1 MVRKQNIELH
11 NEEVREIM
19 QEIPGSLIRWGLTII
34 FLVFA
39 SIIAGSY
46 FFKFKEIVSAPLV
59 ITTSS
64 PPAPIIAKTSGRI
77 TRWFVAD
84 GQKVK
89 VGNVIALIDNPA
101 SLEDFYK
108 VEELVFLLDTLN
120 YREHFKRIN
129 LPAKPVLGEL
139 QDTYNRF
146 YRKWQDY
153 TDYLQNNFL
162 PRKTELL
169 RQQMEKQEEH
179 YRLSLEQKRMLEM
192 ELEISRN
199 GLERYKSI
207 LDKGGVSESQIDD
220 ARARVIQA
228 ERGYTNF
235 LASLQSTEINLLA
248 QKRTLLDLDEQRHKE
263 AGQLELDLAENLRNL
278 KNRMREWRSSY
289 LLESPVDGR
298 VTFTRYWSE
307 NHVVSAGERLATVV
321 PPDNSLIIC
330 RAIVPSSGIGK
341 VEPGQQV
348 NVKLAGFP
356 SMQHGTL
363 SGKVSSISL
372 VPEQEGY
379 IVEIGLE
386 KGMLSSY
393 SEQLKLVQEMEGTA
407 DIVTNEMRLI
417 YRLIKPL
424 RSLSKT

>member
-1 MVRKQNIELH
+1 MPKKQTIELH

-19 QEIPGSLIRWGLTII
+19 QEIPGSLIRWGLMII

-64 PPAPIIAKTSGRI
+64 PPAPIITKTSGRI
-77 TRWFVAD
+77 ARWFVAD
-84 GQKVK
+84 GQQVK
-89 VGNVIALIDNPA
+89 SGSLIALINNPIR
-101 SLEDFYK
+101 LEDFYK
-108 VEELVFLLDTLN
+108 VEEIARLLDTLN
-120 YREHFKRIN
+120 YREHFKSIE
-129 LPAKPVLGEL
+129 LPAKPILGEL
-139 QDTYNRF
+139 QDAYNRF
-146 YRKWQDY
+146 YRNWQDY
-153 TDYLQNNFL
+153 TDYMLNNFL
-162 PRKTELL
+162 TRKTELL

-179 YRLSLEQKRMLEM
+179 YRLALEQKRMLEK
-192 ELEISRN
+192 ELDISRS
-199 GLERYKSI
+199 GLGRYQSL
-207 LDKGGVSESQIDD
+207 LDKGGVSESQIEE

-228 ERGYTNF
+228 ERGYTSF
-235 LASLQSTEINLLA
+235 LASLKTTEISLLA
-248 QKRTLLDLDEQRHKE
+248 QKRTLLDMEEQRHKE
-263 AGQLELDLAENLRNL
+263 VGQFELDLAENLRNL

-307 NHVVSAGERLATVV
+307 NHVVSAGERLATIV
-321 PPDNSLIIC
+321 PVDSSLIIC
-330 RAIVPSSGIGK
+330 RAVVPSSGIGK
-341 VEPGQQV
+341 VELGQQV

-363 SGKVSSISL
+363 SGIISSVSL

-407 DIVTNEMRLI
+407 DIVTKEMRMI
-417 YRLIKPL
+417 YRFINPL
-424 RSLSKT
+424 KMMLN

>member
-1 MVRKQNIELH
+1 MPKKQTIELH

-19 QEIPGSLIRWGLTII
+19 QEIPGSLIRWGLMII

-77 TRWFVAD
+77 ARWFVTD
-84 GQKVK
+84 GQPVK
-89 VGNVIALIDNPA
+89 SGSLIALISNPA
-101 SLEDFYK
+101 SLEDFYQ

-120 YREHFKRIN
+120 YRGHFKSIN
-129 LPAKPVLGEL
+129 LPSKPVLGEL

-146 YRKWQDY
+146 YRNWKDY
-153 TDYLQNNFL
+153 TNYMQNNFL
-162 PRKTELL
+162 PLKTELI

-179 YRLSLEQKRMLEM
+179 YRLALEQKRMLEL
-192 ELEISRN
+192 ELEISKN
-199 GLERYKSI
+199 GQQRYESL
-207 LDKGGVSESQIDD
+207 LDKGGVSESQIEE

-228 ERGYTNF
+228 ERGYTSF
-235 LASLQSTEINLLA
+235 LASLKTTEINLLA
-248 QKRTLLDLDEQRHKE
+248 QKRTLLDMEEQRHKE
-263 AGQLELDLAENLRNL
+263 VGQFELDLAENLRNL

-307 NHVVSAGERLATVV
+307 NHVVSAGERLATIV
-321 PPDNSLIIC
+321 PVDSSLIIC
-330 RAIVPSSGIGK
+330 RAVVPSSGIGK
-341 VEPGQQV
+341 VELGQQV

-363 SGKVSSISL
+363 SGKVSSVSL

-407 DIVTNEMRLI
+407 DIVTKEMRMI
-417 YRLIKPL
+417 YRFINPL
-424 RSLSKT
+424 KMMLN

>member
-1 MVRKQNIELH
+1 MPKKQNIELH

-34 FLVFA
+34 FMIIT

-59 ITTSS
+59 ITTSR

-77 TRWFVAD
+77 ARWFVAD
-84 GQKVK
+84 GQNINI
-89 VGNVIALIDNPA
+89 GNVIALINNPA
-101 SLEDFYK
+101 SLEDFYQ

-120 YREHFKRIN
+120 HREYFKSIN

-146 YRKWQDY
+146 YRNWQDY

-162 PRKTELL
+162 HRKTELL

-179 YRLSLEQKRMLEM
+179 YRLSLEQKKMLEM

-228 ERGYTNF
+228 ERGYTSF
-235 LASLQSTEINLLA
+235 LASTEINLLT
-248 QKRTLLDLDEQRHKE
+248 QKRTLLDMEEQRHKE
-263 AGQLELDLAENLRNL
+263 AGQFELDLAENLRNL
-278 KNRMREWRSSY
+278 KNRMQEWRSSY

-307 NHVVSAGERLATVV
+307 NHVVSAGERLATIV
-321 PPDNSLIIC
+321 PADNSLIIC
-330 RAIVPSSGIGK
+330 RSVVPSSGMGK
-341 VEPGQQV
+341 VEPGQLV

-363 SGKVSSISL
+363 SGKVSSVSL

-407 DIVTNEMRLI
+407 DIVTKEMRML
-417 YRLIKPL
+417 YRFINPL
-424 RSLSKT
+424 KMMLN

>member
-1 MVRKQNIELH
+1 MPKKQTIELH

-19 QEIPGSLIRWGLTII
+19 QEIPGSLIRIGLTII
-34 FLVFA
+34 FLIFA

-64 PPAPIIAKTSGRI
+64 PPAPIITKTSGRI

-84 GQKVK
+84 GQTVNK
-89 VGNVIALIDNPA
+89 GDLITLINNPA
-101 SLEDFYK
+101 SLEDFYQ
-108 VEELVFLLDTLN
+108 VEELIFLLDTLN
-120 YREHFKRIN
+120 YREHFKSIN

-139 QDTYNRF
+139 QDTYSRF
-146 YRKWQDY
+146 YRNWLDY
-153 TDYLQNNFL
+153 TDYILNNFL

-179 YRLSLEQKRMLEM
+179 YGLALEQKRMLEM

-199 GLERYKSI
+199 GQQRYESLLE
-207 LDKGGVSESQIDD
+207 KGGVSESQIED

-228 ERGYTNF
+228 ERGYTSF
-235 LASLQSTEINLLA
+235 LASLKTTEINLLA
-248 QKRTLLDLDEQRHKE
+248 QKRTLLDMEEQSHKE
-263 AGQLELDLAENLRNL
+263 AGQFELDLAENLRNL
-278 KNRMREWRSSY
+278 KNRMREWRNNY
-289 LLESPVDGR
+289 LLESPIDGR

-307 NHVVSAGERLATVV
+307 NHVVSAGERLATIV
-321 PPDNSLIIC
+321 PADSSQIIC
-330 RAIVPSSGIGK
+330 RAVVPSSGIGK

-363 SGKVSSISL
+363 SGIISSVSL

-407 DIVTNEMRLI
+407 DIVTKEMRMISRFINPLKMLI
-417 YRLIKPL
+417 RK
-424 RSLSKT
+424 